1 MIRMGRSGKTETASE
16 TPKFQDN
23 FSDNT
28 ANFYNGNQE
37 SQSYAHSFSGESD
50 LISREIKDGRLS
62 GFVGQGTGL
71 KGEMTFQAMLRVD
84 GHLTGQIV
92 SEKGTLIVGA
102 TGKVDA
108 NVAVASAVINGIV
121 NGDIIATEKI
131 ELGRTAQ
138 IIGNIQSPR
147 LVMED
152 GAILEGSCVMI
163 KAREVS
169 EKRADEANA
178 RISASKPA
186 TLDMTEDFAAKKAEV
201 A

>member
-1 MIRMGRSGKTETASE
+1 MGRSNRTEPTAE
-16 TPKFQDN
+16 TPKFQEN
-23 FSDNT
+23 SSNNST
-28 ANFYNGNQE
+28 NFYGGSQE
-37 SQSYAHSFSGESD
+37 NAAYSNSYSLENDAV
-50 LISREIKDGRLS
+50 SREIKDGRLS
-62 GFVGQGTGL
+62 GFVGQGTTL

-108 NVAVASAVINGIV
+108 NIAVASAVINGIV

-169 EKRADEANA
+169 EKRSLETNTKPLVND
-178 RISASKPA
+178 SAA
-186 TLDMTEDFAAKKAEV
+186 LDMTGNFETKKAEV